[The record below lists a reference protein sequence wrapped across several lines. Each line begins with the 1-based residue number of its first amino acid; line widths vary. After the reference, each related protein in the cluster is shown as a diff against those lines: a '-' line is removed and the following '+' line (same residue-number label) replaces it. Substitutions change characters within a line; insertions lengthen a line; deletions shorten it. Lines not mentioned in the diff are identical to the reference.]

1 MHQLRSHVE
10 REQLEMQETTITQ
23 PTRKESEAKHMFKS
37 TMNDARLFR
46 NLLGAISSLIEE
58 ADFTAG
64 PEGIKLRS
72 MDPSHI
78 AMVDFEWPRTAF
90 DSYES
95 TANTKLR
102 LSVSNLLKLL
112 KRTRSE
118 ESIEVVFDDTNK
130 KLNITLKD
138 KIVRKF
144 ITPTLEPSTEE
155 VPTPKVPFSARVKL
169 TAASL
174 RDIIDDAQAISDNVK
189 LEVEPDK
196 FIVRATG
203 ELSSA
208 LIEMDKGSDAILDME
223 LSYTIKC
230 PACNYSGTS
239 AAPVKKCPQ
248 CSSDKVIEKREP
260 AKATY
265 NLNYLGEI
273 IRAGSGAS
281 EVASLEFSTNMPIK
295 VEFEM
300 PQQGRLLYYL
310 APRIESE

>member
-1 MHQLRSHVE
+1 M
-10 REQLEMQETTITQ
+10 LESSITGQ
-23 PTRKESEAKHMFKS
+23 SGKKENQAQGAMFKA

-58 ADFTAG
+58 ADFNAT
-64 PEGIKLRS
+64 PDGIKLRS

-78 AMVDFEWPRTAF
+78 AMVDFEWPKTAF
-90 DSYES
+90 DSYECS
-95 TANTKLR
+95 GNTKLR

-112 KRTRSE
+112 KRTRSD
-118 ESIEVVFDDTNK
+118 ESIEVVYDDANK
-130 KLNITLKD
+130 KLNITLKN

-155 VPTPKVPFSARVKL
+155 VPTPKVPFNARVKI
-169 TAASL
+169 TAATL
-174 RDIIDDAQAISDNVK
+174 RDIIDDVQAISDNVK
-189 LEVEPDK
+189 LEVSSDK
-196 FIVRATG
+196 FVVRATG

-208 LIEMDKGSDAILDME
+208 LIEMDRGSDAILD
-223 LSYTIKC
+223 ID
-230 PACNYSGTS
+230 
-239 AAPVKKCPQ
+239 VK
-248 CSSDKVIEKREP
+248 EP
-260 AKATY
+260 ARATY

-281 EVASLEFSTNMPIK
+281 EVTSLEFSTNMPIK

>member
-1 MHQLRSHVE
+1 
-10 REQLEMQETTITQ
+10 
-23 PTRKESEAKHMFKS
+23 MFKA

-58 ADFTAG
+58 ADFNAT
-64 PEGIKLRS
+64 PDGIKLRS

-78 AMVDFEWPRTAF
+78 AMVDFEWPKAAF
-90 DSYES
+90 DSYEC
-95 TANTKLR
+95 AGNTKLR

-112 KRTRSE
+112 KRTRSD
-118 ESIEVVFDDTNK
+118 ESIEVVFDDANK
-130 KLNITLKD
+130 KLNITLRN

-155 VPTPKVPFSARVKL
+155 VPTPKVPFNARVKI
-169 TAASL
+169 TASSL
-174 RDIIDDAQAISDNVK
+174 RDIIDDVQAISDNVK
-189 LEVEPDK
+189 LEVSPEK
-196 FIVRATG
+196 FVVRAAG

-208 LIEMDKGSDAILDME
+208 LIEMDKGSDAILD
-223 LSYTIKC
+223 ID
-230 PACNYSGTS
+230 
-239 AAPVKKCPQ
+239 VK
-248 CSSDKVIEKREP
+248 ER
-260 AKATY
+260 ATATY

-281 EVASLEFSTNMPIK
+281 EVTSLEFSTNMPIK

>member
-1 MHQLRSHVE
+1 M
-10 REQLEMQETTITQ
+10 LESSLT
-23 PTRKESEAKHMFKS
+23 KESGKKENQAGAMFKA

-58 ADFTAG
+58 ADFNAT
-64 PEGIKLRS
+64 PDGIKLRS

-78 AMVDFEWPRTAF
+78 AMVDFEWPKAAF
-90 DSYES
+90 DSYEC
-95 TANTKLR
+95 AGNTKLR

-112 KRTRSE
+112 KRTRSD
-118 ESIEVVFDDTNK
+118 ESIEVVFDDANK
-130 KLNITLKD
+130 KLNITLRN

-155 VPTPKVPFSARVKL
+155 VPTPKVPFNARVKI
-169 TAASL
+169 TASSL
-174 RDIIDDAQAISDNVK
+174 RDIIDDVQAISDNVK
-189 LEVEPDK
+189 LEVSPEK
-196 FIVRATG
+196 FVVRAAG

-208 LIEMDKGSDAILDME
+208 LIEMDKGSDAILD
-223 LSYTIKC
+223 ID
-230 PACNYSGTS
+230 
-239 AAPVKKCPQ
+239 VK
-248 CSSDKVIEKREP
+248 ER
-260 AKATY
+260 ATATY

-281 EVASLEFSTNMPIK
+281 EVTSLEFSTNMPIK

>member
-1 MHQLRSHVE
+1 MAG
-10 REQLEMQETTITQ
+10 EQLEMQETTITPQ
-23 PTRKESEAKHMFKS
+23 PSKKEAEPRHMFKA

-58 ADFTAG
+58 ADFNAS

-90 DSYES
+90 DNYEC

-112 KRTRSE
+112 KRTRSD
-118 ESIEVVFDDTNK
+118 ESIEVLYDDANK
-130 KLNITLKD
+130 KLNITLKN
-138 KIVRKF
+138 KITRKF

-155 VPTPKVPFSARVKL
+155 VPTPKVPFSARVRL

-196 FIVRATG
+196 FIVRAAG

-208 LIEMDKGSDAILDME
+208 LIEMDKGSDAILDMD
-223 LSYTIKC
+223 LAYTVKC
-230 PACNYSGTS
+230 AQCNYTGT
-239 AAPVKKCPQ
+239 AATPVKKCPQ
-248 CSSDKVIEKREP
+248 CQSEKVTEKRDP

-281 EVASLEFSTNMPIK
+281 EVTSLEFSTNMPIK

-310 APRIESE
+310 APRIEAE

>member
-1 MHQLRSHVE
+1 
-10 REQLEMQETTITQ
+10 
-23 PTRKESEAKHMFKS
+23 MFKAS
-37 TMNDARLFR
+37 MNDARLFR

-58 ADFTAG
+58 ADFNAT

-90 DSYES
+90 DSYQC

-112 KRTRSE
+112 KRTRSD
-118 ESIEVVFDDTNK
+118 ESIEVLYDDANK
-130 KLNITLKD
+130 KLNITLKN
-138 KIVRKF
+138 KITRKF

-208 LIEMDKGSDAILDME
+208 LIEMDKGSDAILDMD
-223 LSYTIKC
+223 LAYTAKC
-230 PACNYSGTS
+230 NQCNYTGTS
-239 AAPVKKCPQ
+239 ATPVKKCPQ
-248 CSSDKVIEKREP
+248 CGSEKILEKRDP

-281 EVASLEFSTNMPIK
+281 EVTSLEFSTNMPIK

-310 APRIESE
+310 APRIEAE

>member
-1 MHQLRSHVE
+1 
-10 REQLEMQETTITQ
+10 
-23 PTRKESEAKHMFKS
+23 MFKA

-58 ADFTAG
+58 ADFNAT
-64 PEGIKLRS
+64 PDGIKLRS

-78 AMVDFEWPRTAF
+78 AMVDFEWPKAAF
-90 DSYES
+90 DSYECS
-95 TANTKLR
+95 GNTKLR

-112 KRTRSE
+112 KRTRSD
-118 ESIEVVFDDTNK
+118 ESIEVVYDDANK
-130 KLNITLKD
+130 KLNITLKG

-155 VPTPKVPFSARVKL
+155 VPTPKVPFNARVKI

-189 LEVEPDK
+189 LEVTPEK
-196 FIVRATG
+196 FVVRATG

-208 LIEMDKGSDAILDME
+208 LIEMDKGSDAILD
-223 LSYTIKC
+223 ID
-230 PACNYSGTS
+230 
-239 AAPVKKCPQ
+239 VK
-248 CSSDKVIEKREP
+248 ER
-260 AKATY
+260 ATATY

-281 EVASLEFSTNMPIK
+281 EVTSLEFSTNMPIK

-310 APRIESE
+310 APRIEAE